1 MKKIRL
7 SKAKKK
13 VLAALERQRDEMMV
27 EMKGEAIAYYA
38 KVVFCTLKNVCD
50 EKDLQ
55 PELYKVIGEISV
67 KNVTDTIKSMAIIC
81 GLLED
86 VGLPDMSNLA
96 AVITEGKVSV
106 IRDFLVEFLK
116 VAFFSRIEPE
126 DEDEFFEDDDIFD
139 EYDDD
144 DFQDS
149 AAGSDVLDEDYL
161 SEDDLDK
168 AELEEALFGTSGCKG
183 DCKFGMKVKDLRI
196 CKKCKHF
203 LSEEPQ
209 KSECDG
215 CMGASM
221 GDCDVCEKNKEVT
234 ESE

>member
-13 VLAALERQRDEMMV
+13 VLAALERQRNEMMA
-27 EMKGEAIAYYA
+27 EMKGEAISYYA
-38 KVVFCTLKNVCD
+38 KVVFCTLKTTCNFTD
-50 EKDLQ
+50 FE
-55 PELYKVIGEISV
+55 PALYKAIGEISV
-67 KNVTDTIKSMAIIC
+67 KNVPDTIQSMAIIC

-86 VGLPDMSNLA
+86 VGLTDMSNLA

-106 IRDFLVEFLK
+106 IRSFLVEFLK

-126 DEDEFFEDDDIFD
+126 DEDEFSEDDDIFY
-139 EYDDD
+139 EDDD
-144 DFQDS
+144 LYEGET
-149 AAGSDVLDEDYL
+149 GSDDPDEDFL
-161 SEDDLDK
+161 NDDDLEK
-168 AELEEALFGTSGCKG
+168 ADLEEALFGTSGCKG

-203 LSEEPQ
+203 LSEEP
-209 KSECDG
+209 KKPDCDG
-215 CMGASM
+215 CMGATM
-221 GDCDVCEKNKEVT
+221 GDCDVCMKNKEVI